1 MVDDHPLHQQE
12 AQGTQKRKGSKDL
25 GWAGNTE
32 GPDAGD
38 TEHKPWGRV
47 TFANCLL
54 YSLGFP
60 SSYSL

>member
-38 TEHKPWGRV
+38 TEHKP
-47 TFANCLL
+47 
-54 YSLGFP
+54 
-60 SSYSL
+60 